1 MCQVLYQ
8 TLTIFLII
16 FATTLRCRLWCYV
29 ISQVK
34 KLRKRT
40 QVRHPKCTA
49 SSHTASCHTLGCPL
63 LLKALLFFK
72 SFPTSLSSLKPSRI
86 FSIAEPWHEFPT
98 PCVAVLCSKPYRKT
112 LPYGLWVPPRCLS
125 HPIP

>member
-49 SSHTASCHTLGCPL
+49 SSQYASSHTASCHTLGWAGFFL
-63 LLKALLFFK
+63 ALK
-72 SFPTSLSSLKPSRI
+72 TEYSLTYYLPK
-86 FSIAEPWHEFPT
+86 EF
-98 PCVAVLCSKPYRKT
+98 
-112 LPYGLWVPPRCLS
+112 
-125 HPIP
+125 